1 MEDPKL
7 KHDGSR
13 VQETWGQTI
22 TGTQVVGSA
31 NLLNFSKTC
40 AGNSRAGRLP
50 NASSDVHVGKDDRW
64 AIPSSLSRG
73 NERAEIKFYR
83 KDDEVAAV
91 PSQSSAATG
100 NGECGEGAGTKSV
113 FHHPRS
119 GLKGLAARMRPRTK
133 ASDRNGLGLKQR
145 RLSDWGILVAQ
156 RLGIDEAFRGRRC

>member
-1 MEDPKL
+1 MRDVRNVRRVRSASLMEDLKL
-7 KHDGSR
+7 KQGPGN
-13 VQETWGQTI
+13 V
-22 TGTQVVGSA
+22 GTDDHWHTVVGSA

-73 NERAEIKFYR
+73 NERAGIKFYR
-83 KDDEVAAV
+83 KDDGVAAV

-119 GLKGLAARMRPRTK
+119 GLKGLTARMRPRTK

-145 RLSDWGILVAQ
+145 RLSD
-156 RLGIDEAFRGRRC
+156 